1 MGYNKRIWKA
11 LVGLAVMKNFLLT
24 WMSVAKEIMTFK
36 PTNLID
42 KIVLKW
48 YTLVYTVLYNNTR
61 IDED

>member
-1 MGYNKRIWKA
+1 MEGI
-11 LVGLAVMKNFLLT
+11 GGISMKNFLLT